1 MVNMSIR
8 STIRLAIGI
17 LGVSYMALLVTV
29 QWTGSRTQT
38 HMETASGSLFP
49 AALSSQE
56 AEAEFQRLTK
66 HYSDA
71 VLLQDEGA
79 LSQSDESAHLLTADL
94 GAVEK
99 RAGFNPERQKQVSDL
114 SHRLSELTARSK
126 LVYSAMIA
134 GRGNISAETQKSAAE
149 LAQDNK
155 SMETSL
161 DELRTNLSKDF
172 QAELD
177 GVTSSS
183 RWQRVL
189 GLVLFLVTAPCT
201 IVLAVIVE
209 KRVSAPLHQLTQR
222 LKDIAEGEG
231 DLTRRL
237 EISNKDELGEV
248 SSWFNLLMDKL
259 QDVMRQVS
267 ANTHQLVSASEQL
280 SDSSG
285 QIAANSEETTAQALT
300 VAEAGSLVNTNLQT
314 LSSGAEQMN
323 STIGEIA
330 KNATEAARVAS
341 EAVAAAQSTNQT
353 VGKLGESSA
362 EIGKVVEVITSIAQQ
377 TNLLALNA
385 TIEAAR
391 AGEAGKGFAVVAN
404 EVKELAKQT
413 AKATEEIK
421 GKITVIQENTTGA
434 VSAIGGIRDV
444 IDKISH
450 ISTTIATA
458 VEQQSATTGEMA
470 RNVSEAARGAS
481 TIANNINGVAEAAR
495 NTSNNV
501 SQAQT
506 ATGQLAR
513 MAGQLRELVGRFK
526 VEDGRQT
533 TTARPATRAAAAGRS

>member
-8 STIRLAIGI
+8 NTIRLAIGI
-17 LGVSYMALLVTV
+17 LGVSYVALLGTV
-29 QWTGSRTQT
+29 QWTGSRTQA

-79 LSQSDESAHLLTADL
+79 LSQSDESGRRLTAALDS
-94 GAVEK
+94 AEK
-99 RAGFNPERQKQVSDL
+99 RTSFNPERQKQVSDL
-114 SHRLSELTARSK
+114 SHRLAELSARSK
-126 LVYSAMIA
+126 LVYGAMIK
-134 GRGNISAETQKSAAE
+134 GRGSVSTETQKSAAE

-155 SMETSL
+155 NMETSL
-161 DELRTNLSKDF
+161 HELRTNLSKDF

-177 GVTSSS
+177 VVTAGS
-183 RWQRVL
+183 RWQRML
-189 GLVLFLVTAPCT
+189 GLILFLVTAPCT
-201 IVLAVIVE
+201 IFLDLIVE
-209 KRVSAPLHQLTQR
+209 KRVAAPLHQLTQR

-237 EISNKDELGEV
+237 EISNQDELGEV

-267 ANTHQLVSASEQL
+267 ANTLHLVSASEQL
-280 SDSSG
+280 SASSQ

-330 KNATEAARVAS
+330 KNATEAARVAT
-341 EAVAAAQSTNQT
+341 EAVVAAQSTNQT

-458 VEQQSATTGEMA
+458 VEEQSATTGEMA
-470 RNVSEAARGAS
+470 RNVSEAAQGAS
-481 TIANNINGVAEAAR
+481 TIASNINGVAEAAR

-506 ATGQLAR
+506 ATEQLAH
-513 MAGQLRELVGRFK
+513 MAGQLRELVSRFK
-526 VEDGRQT
+526 VEDGPQT
-533 TTARPATRAAAAGRS
+533 TTARPAVRAAAAGHL

>member
-8 STIRLAIGI
+8 NTIRLAIGI
-17 LGVSYMALLVTV
+17 LGVGYVALLVMV

-71 VLLQDEGA
+71 VLLQDESA
-79 LSQSDESAHLLTADL
+79 LSQSDESARVLAAALDS
-94 GAVEK
+94 VEK
-99 RAGFNPERQKQVSDL
+99 RTSFNPERQKQVSDL
-114 SHRLSELTARSK
+114 SHRLAELSARAK

-134 GRGNISAETQKSAAE
+134 GRGSVSTETQKSAAE

-155 SMETSL
+155 NMETSL
-161 DELRTNLSKDF
+161 HELRTNLSKDF

-177 GVTSSS
+177 VVTAGS
-183 RWQRVL
+183 RWQRML
-189 GLVLFLVTAPCT
+189 GLILFLVTAPCT
-201 IVLAVIVE
+201 IFLAFIVE

-237 EISNKDELGEV
+237 EISNRDELGEV

-259 QDVMRQVS
+259 QDVMRQVL
-267 ANTHQLVSASEQL
+267 ANTRQVVSASEQL
-280 SDSSG
+280 SDSSR

-330 KNATEAARVAS
+330 KNATEAERVAS

-421 GKITVIQENTTGA
+421 GKISVIQENTTGA

-458 VEQQSATTGEMA
+458 VEEQSATTGEMA

-481 TIANNINGVAEAAR
+481 TIASNINGVAAAAR

-501 SQAQT
+501 SQAQI
-506 ATGQLAR
+506 ATEQLAH

-533 TTARPATRAAAAGRS
+533 TTARPAARAAAAGHS

>member
-1 MVNMSIR
+1 
-8 STIRLAIGI
+8 
-17 LGVSYMALLVTV
+17 
-29 QWTGSRTQT
+29 
-38 HMETASGSLFP
+38 
-49 AALSSQE
+49 
-56 AEAEFQRLTK
+56 
-66 HYSDA
+66 
-71 VLLQDEGA
+71 
-79 LSQSDESAHLLTADL
+79 
-94 GAVEK
+94 
-99 RAGFNPERQKQVSDL
+99 
-114 SHRLSELTARSK
+114 
-126 LVYSAMIA
+126 MIK
-134 GRGNISAETQKSAAE
+134 GRGSVSTETQKSAAE

-155 SMETSL
+155 NMETSL
-161 DELRTNLSKDF
+161 HELRTNLSKDF

-177 GVTSSS
+177 VVTAGS
-183 RWQRVL
+183 RWQRML
-189 GLVLFLVTAPCT
+189 GLILFLVTAPCT
-201 IVLAVIVE
+201 IFLDLIVE
-209 KRVSAPLHQLTQR
+209 KRVAAPLHQLTQR

-237 EISNKDELGEV
+237 EISNQDELGEV

-267 ANTHQLVSASEQL
+267 ANTLHLVSASEQL
-280 SDSSG
+280 SASSQ

-330 KNATEAARVAS
+330 KNATEAARVAT
-341 EAVAAAQSTNQT
+341 EAVVAAQSTNQT

-458 VEQQSATTGEMA
+458 VEEQSATTGEMA
-470 RNVSEAARGAS
+470 RNVSEAAQGAS
-481 TIANNINGVAEAAR
+481 TIASNINGVAEAAR

-506 ATGQLAR
+506 ATEQLAH
-513 MAGQLRELVGRFK
+513 MAGQLRELVSRFK
-526 VEDGRQT
+526 VEDGPQT
-533 TTARPATRAAAAGRS
+533 TTARPAVRAAAAGHL